1 MFYFDAHNHLCHSFY
16 PSFPCPVDYSCI
28 SSFCTEGEWRAF
40 LFHDRKNILK
50 SFGLH
55 PQMFSD
61 PKMSRADF
69 EGLFFFLRSLL
80 ENDSIFAVG
89 EIGFDFFNEEFRRT
103 EKIQTEFFERQIDLA
118 AAFGKPIV
126 VHCRKAMDRIFSFS
140 KSLSSLPAV
149 VFHSF
154 PGGKNDASSL
164 LKKGVNAFFSF
175 GKHQLMNGKRL
186 SVEMLSAHSDFPGRI
201 LFETD
206 CPYQTLKG
214 ESETS
219 AAEIVRVYEKASEI
233 CGSDSEKIALAAFAN
248 LLDSCGLESG
258 AILRENS

>member
-16 PSFPCPVDYSCI
+16 PSFSSPVDYSCI
-28 SSFCTEGEWRAF
+28 SSFCTEDEWRAF
-40 LFHDRKNILK
+40 PFHDRKNVLK

-55 PQMFSD
+55 PQMFAC
-61 PKMSRADF
+61 ADF
-69 EGLFFFLRSLL
+69 SAEDFENGMEVLGRLL
-80 ENDSIFAVG
+80 KNNEIFAVG
-89 EIGFDFFNEEFRRT
+89 EIGFDFFTEEFKKT
-103 EKIQTEFFERQIDLA
+103 EKIQTEFFERQLDLA
-118 AAFGKPIV
+118 VDFGKPVV

-201 LFETD
+201 FFETD

-219 AAEIVRVYEKASEI
+219 AAEIARVYEKAREI
-233 CGSDSEKIALAAFAN
+233 CGSDSEKIALAAFSN
-248 LLDSCGLESG
+248 LLDFCGFDFG
-258 AILRENS
+258 AIPKGNS

>member
-28 SSFCTEGEWRAF
+28 SSFCTEGEWRDF
-40 LFHDRKNILK
+40 PYHDRKNILK

-55 PQMFSD
+55 PQMFAC
-61 PKMSRADF
+61 ADF
-69 EGLFFFLRSLL
+69 SAAGFECGMKFLEGLLKNN
-80 ENDSIFAVG
+80 EIFAVG
-89 EIGFDFFNEEFRRT
+89 EIGCDFFNEEFRRT
-103 EKIQTEFFERQIDLA
+103 EKIQTEFFERQLDLA

-154 PGGKNDASSL
+154 PGGRLDAVSL
-164 LKKGVNAFFSF
+164 LRKGVNAFFSF

-219 AAEIVRVYEKASEI
+219 AAEIVRVYEKAREI
-233 CGSDSEKIALAAFAN
+233 CGFDSEKIALAAFSN